1 MIGVLKKFLIFLLIL
16 TAASVLFS
24 PKEDSS
30 SPNAEE
36 VVEIIDTN
44 SSYYEN
50 GYISEDEVVEKDS
63 NNIFVSIVKTI
74 ANLISNLIE
83 AIFDLVRKLFS
94 LFI

>member
-16 TAASVLFS
+16 IAASVLFS

-44 SSYYEN
+44 SSYMKMV
-50 GYISEDEVVEKDS
+50 I
-63 NNIFVSIVKTI
+63 
-74 ANLISNLIE
+74 
-83 AIFDLVRKLFS
+83 
-94 LFI
+94 